1 MTKTRGPI
9 VMFEP
14 VIPILQRSETFIIS
28 GHINPDGDCIG
39 SVCACARLLRQIGKT
54 VHILFHDPVP
64 DNLCFLDVSWRL
76 FADCQEVPVCDCM
89 IVIDTPRPER
99 LGDGKTFFEAHQ
111 QTIVIDHHI
120 SNSKFGSVNIVDAS
134 VSSCGELIYQLFKEM
149 DEEISLSS
157 AQLLY
162 AAISTD
168 TGSFRFAN
176 TTERTHRIIAELIKT
191 GIDLKSLNRQ
201 LYSYVR
207 RERILLLK
215 RFLNN
220 VSFSESG
227 RIGWSFLSQK
237 DLDECHATKDDM
249 DGFVNYLS
257 DIRDID
263 VAFFAFADTGEAR
276 IKVSLR
282 SKDTVDVNWL
292 ANQFGGGGHPQ
303 AAGCVLRD
311 DMNTV
316 IHLIVDRAEQYL
328 KDGVQ

>member
-9 VMFEP
+9 VMYDS
-14 VIPILQRSETFIIS
+14 VIPILKRSETFIVS
-28 GHINPDGDCIG
+28 GHINPDGDCVG
-39 SVCACARLLRQIGKT
+39 SVCACAQLLRQIGKT
-54 VHILFHDPVP
+54 VHIFFHDPVP
-64 DNLCFLDVSWRL
+64 DNLRFLDVSWSL
-76 FADCQEVPVCDCM
+76 FSDCQEVPVCDCM

-99 LGDGKTFFEAHQ
+99 LGDGKEFFESQQ

-149 DEEISLSS
+149 DVAISIPS

-220 VSFSESG
+220 ISFSESG

-237 DLDECHATKDDM
+237 DLDASQATRDDM

-263 VAFFAFADTGEAR
+263 VAFFAFDDTDEAR
-276 IKVSLR
+276 VKVSLR
-282 SKDTVDVNWL
+282 SKDTVDVNKL
-292 ANQFGGGGHPQ
+292 ANLFGGGGHPQ
-303 AAGCVLRD
+303 AAGCILKD
-311 DMNTV
+311 DIQTV
-316 IHLIVDRAEQYL
+316 VRSIVERAEQYI
-328 KDGVQ
+328 KGSMR